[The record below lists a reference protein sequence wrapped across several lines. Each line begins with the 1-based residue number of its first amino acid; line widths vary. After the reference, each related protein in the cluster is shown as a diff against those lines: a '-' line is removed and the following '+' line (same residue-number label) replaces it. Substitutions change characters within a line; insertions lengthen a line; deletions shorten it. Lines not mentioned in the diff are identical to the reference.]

1 MRMQPKKYYILDS
14 VSHVRKY
21 KLASCAP
28 TASQRVGSKEGLI
41 LDKDLMILSWNLCRL
56 LLEPKRNMIGFGYK
70 GNKIYL
76 A

>member
-1 MRMQPKKYYILDS
+1 MGSCEIIL
-14 VSHVRKY
+14 RKY

-41 LDKDLMILSWNLCRL
+41 LDKDLMILSWNLCRP